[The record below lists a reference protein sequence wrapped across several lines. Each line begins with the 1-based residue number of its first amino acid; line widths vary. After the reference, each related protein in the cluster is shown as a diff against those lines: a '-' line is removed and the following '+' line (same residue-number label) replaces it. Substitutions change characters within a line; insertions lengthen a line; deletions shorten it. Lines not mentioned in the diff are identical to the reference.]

1 MKLPTVSVAAIC
13 GRRHQKES
21 LNKESQKI
29 FTDEWRSIIERDD
42 IDGVIV
48 ATPPQ
53 SHLEIAK
60 YALTRG
66 MPTLVEKP
74 FTLSLRDAEFLANIS
89 DSKRIPCIVGYTHLF
104 APKFQDLI
112 SQVGTIGHLR
122 SVETIGLNDGP
133 VRDNVPVLW
142 DWGSH
147 DISMCIKLLGRQNQS
162 AKIIEIQRDSV
173 QKNREKISVNAVFG
187 SNILTKMEFGNIA
200 KNKIRRFTLIGSQKT
215 LTYEGLGQS
224 IKHRTGKSKLPSVDR
239 QFSTPLERQILEFNV
254 AVQDPYKQHSTIPI
268 AIEVTRLLEK
278 LQSQY
283 QSFAQIKE
291 LK

>member
-1 MKLPTVSVAAIC
+1 
-13 GRRHQKES
+13 
-21 LNKESQKI
+21 
-29 FTDEWRSIIERDD
+29 
-42 IDGVIV
+42 
-48 ATPPQ
+48 
-53 SHLEIAK
+53 
-60 YALTRG
+60 
-66 MPTLVEKP
+66 
-74 FTLSLRDAEFLANIS
+74 
-89 DSKRIPCIVGYTHLF
+89 
-104 APKFQDLI
+104 
-112 SQVGTIGHLR
+112 
-122 SVETIGLNDGP
+122 
-133 VRDNVPVLW
+133 
-142 DWGSH
+142 
-147 DISMCIKLLGRQNQS
+147 MCIKLLGRQNQS